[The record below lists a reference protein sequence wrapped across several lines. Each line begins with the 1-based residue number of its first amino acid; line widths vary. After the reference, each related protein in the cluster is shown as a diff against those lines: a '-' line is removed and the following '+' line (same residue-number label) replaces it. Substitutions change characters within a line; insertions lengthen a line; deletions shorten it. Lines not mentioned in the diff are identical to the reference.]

1 MPVEKLFLEHE
12 NLLLLCKSLYPISD
26 ALQKAIVN
34 ESEIVNVK
42 KKTILLNAGEKS
54 SDIYFIKSGAAR
66 VYYLDKEGTE
76 TTSWFLFENEFLIS
90 VYSFFTG
97 QPSFEYV
104 ETLEDCTL
112 IVLKRTVLNHLY
124 EQFLEFN
131 VIGRKLTEYYYIRNE
146 TQANDLRIL
155 TAKERYLKLMK
166 NNPKLINRVALGY
179 IASYLGISQETLSRI
194 RRQIYFF
201 DICQKF

>member
-1 MPVEKLFLEHE
+1 MSNEKLFLEHE
-12 NLLLLCKSLYPISD
+12 SLLLLCKSLYPISD

-54 SDIYFIKSGAAR
+54 NDIYFIKSGAAR

-112 IVLKRTVLNHLY
+112 IVLKRNTLNQLY

-131 VIGRKLTEYYYIRNE
+131 VISRKLTEYYYIRNE
-146 TQANDLRIL
+146 TQANELRML
-155 TAKERYLKLMK
+155 NAKERYHQLLKT
-166 NNPKLINRVALGY
+166 NPKLINRVSLGY

-194 RRQIYFF
+194 RKQI
-201 DICQKF
+201 